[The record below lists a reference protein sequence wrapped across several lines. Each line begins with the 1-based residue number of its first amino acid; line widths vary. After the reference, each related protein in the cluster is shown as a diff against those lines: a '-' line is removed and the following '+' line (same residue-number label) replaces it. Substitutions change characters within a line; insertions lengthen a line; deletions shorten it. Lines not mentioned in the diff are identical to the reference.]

1 MTSCILVFEIEAK
14 QYITHLNAT
23 LVWNQMKL
31 VLGSIVAV
39 FNFQAFDCVH
49 LCWTGKIFGRVWLS
63 LILEPNQSQSKNCS
77 LIGFDYWTFNW
88 LGRIDGSSKCRTA
101 EHYDMDG
108 HFFLLPLSKSQYMYA
123 PRYHHVQAVRPL
135 QYLFPQFHQKKSSYP
150 WWGEKKNQYFNSYKT
165 LPIGQLIKSY
175 MIDVSSFQTKIQNKP
190 LSLRSANWKAFSSNN
205 KMFDLVRVVTP
216 GITKRNKNWTFWGS
230 PFSITIWLVYVIVR
244 WREQGPSTRKIYFEN
259 IILSTRGGYCR
270 PNFFFGKSKEHF
282 LYAVY
287 TKH

>member
-1 MTSCILVFEIEAK
+1 MFR
-14 QYITHLNAT
+14 
-23 LVWNQMKL
+23 
-31 VLGSIVAV
+31 
-39 FNFQAFDCVH
+39 
-49 LCWTGKIFGRVWLS
+49 LC
-63 LILEPNQSQSKNCS
+63 
-77 LIGFDYWTFNW
+77 
-88 LGRIDGSSKCRTA
+88 
-101 EHYDMDG
+101 G
-108 HFFLLPLSKSQYMYA
+108 HFNISFLNFIRRKA
-123 PRYHHVQAVRPL
+123 HIHDGGR
-135 QYLFPQFHQKKSSYP
+135 KKINTSIHIRLY
-150 WWGEKKNQYFNSYKT
+150 Q
-165 LPIGQLIKSY
+165 LVHLIKSY

-205 KMFDLVRVVTP
+205 KMFGLVRVVTP

-259 IILSTRGGYCR
+259 IILSIRGGYCR